1 MDYSTAIDILFLLAA
16 VYFWPGLP
24 GQQPQCA
31 TTRPSAVA
39 ISAGAVSPSPHS
51 PAHASTAHRH
61 SSSSSSSSLTVPR
74 IVLHGGN
81 DQQAPQ
87 PIFKRPGHKR
97 KSVSFSLSSMA
108 ELSAPSSGDS
118 EQPATSPNT
127 MQHRPPT
134 PFHRAPP
141 TPSEIFALSA
151 ASPMPDLKIE
161 SEMMGRRDSYRDVPT
176 PLTADMVISKEVSDP
191 MGVKKGWLV

>member
-1 MDYSTAIDILFLLAA
+1 MDYCTAIDILFLLTA

-24 GQQPQCA
+24 GQQPVYA
-31 TTRPSAVA
+31 TSRPSAVA
-39 ISAGAVSPSPHS
+39 ISAGAVPPSPHS
-51 PAHASTAHRH
+51 PAHASTAHGH
-61 SSSSSSSSLTVPR
+61 SSSSSSSLTVPR

-81 DQQAPQ
+81 DQQVPQ
-87 PIFKRPGHKR
+87 PIFKRHGHKR

-118 EQPATSPNT
+118 KQPAASPNT

-134 PFHRAPP
+134 PFHQAPH

-151 ASPMPDLKIE
+151 ASPMPDLKLE
-161 SEMMGRRDSYRDVPT
+161 NEAMGRRDSYRDVPT